1 MLAVV
6 RRLVPLVSI
15 VVFTDALL
23 FAALIPLLPAYADEF
38 DLSKLGAGVLL
49 GAYGA
54 GAVVGGVPGG
64 LMAAR
69 IGPKRTVLAGLLVLA
84 VASVAFALAGGVVT
98 LGLSRFAQ
106 GLASAITWGGAL
118 TWIAVAAPRGRRGQ
132 TLGTVFGFAV
142 LGFITGPIV
151 GAAAE
156 LTSIRGAF
164 LGVAAITTLLA
175 VVAATHPAAPRE
187 PRQEG
192 AVRSVLADRAF
203 VGGLWLT
210 MLPAFFFGVLD
221 VLAPLALDDAGWTAV
236 AIAAVFVTAGLIEVV
251 MNPFLG
257 RVSDRRGR
265 LYPIRLALFG
275 SIAVA
280 TALAFASEPYLV
292 AALALAAALAFGGF
306 YTPSMALVSDR
317 AERHGLP
324 QGLGFGVMNSA
335 WATGAMVGPALG
347 GALAH
352 GLGDAAPYL
361 LCSGLCTLTLASLVR
376 ARERGSGGNRSST
389 QAASSGRSR

>member
-1 MLAVV
+1 M
-6 RRLVPLVSI
+6 PLVAV
-15 VVFTDALL
+15 VVFTDAML
-23 FAALIPLLPAYADEF
+23 FAALIPLLPEYVD
-38 DLSKLGAGVLL
+38 DLGLSKLGAGVLL

-54 GAVVGGVPGG
+54 GAIVDGLPGG

-69 IGPKRTVLAGLLVLA
+69 IGPKRTVLAGLVVLA
-84 VASVAFALAGGVVT
+84 VASAAFALAGGAAA

-106 GLASAITWGGAL
+106 GVASGITWGGAL
-118 TWIAVAAPRGRRGQ
+118 TWIAVETPRERRGQ

-164 LGVAAITTLLA
+164 LGVAGVTTLLA
-175 VVAATHPAAPRE
+175 LVAATHPAAPPE
-187 PRQEG
+187 PRHEG
-192 AVRSVLADRAF
+192 AIRRALADRAF

-210 MLPAFFFGVLD
+210 MLPALFFGVLD
-221 VLAPLALDDAGWTAV
+221 VLAPLALDEAGWTAL
-236 AIAAVFVTAGLIEVV
+236 AIAAVFVSAGLIEVV
-251 MNPFLG
+251 LNPVLG

-265 LYPIRLALFG
+265 LYPIRLALMG
-275 SIAVA
+275 SVVVA
-280 TALAFASEPYLV
+280 TALALATQPFMV
-292 AALALAAALAFGGF
+292 AGLALAAALAFGGF

-335 WATGAMVGPALG
+335 WATGAMVGPVVG

-361 LCSGLCTLTLASLVR
+361 LCAALCAVTLASLRR
-376 ARERGSGGNRSST
+376 AREARL
-389 QAASSGRSR
+389 A